1 MNKNYEKKAIRNDI
15 INDIKEMNNSLS
27 SIASVTEEIT
37 ANSQETSAA
46 VTTISERVN
55 NAYESA
61 KKNGPIMEKFN
72 GEIKDINQEVGELS
86 LKMDFITKIV
96 ETINQISKQTNLLA
110 LNAAIEAA
118 RAGEAGKGFAVV
130 AKEVRNLSDQTKIS
144 SIEIKRIIEE
154 VQKKT
159 SNILDKVDKCSSE
172 SQILLQENTARIL
185 NIEAINENFK
195 EIVQAVEENSIAM
208 EEQAQSLMKAT
219 EKGEDIERIIKEKE
233 VD

>member
-1 MNKNYEKKAIRNDI
+1 
-15 INDIKEMNNSLS
+15 MNNSLS